1 MRKEDRV
8 PAEGASCREILSGER
23 LVIAT
28 ALTLKGG
35 SGRQGRKGKPQICPR
50 EVIVL
55 PLLTLQKQIP
65 VQAAAPNPALKEQDT
80 HTATSQETGPTFRG
94 CWLDPLS
101 MDGTE

>member
-1 MRKEDRV
+1 M
-8 PAEGASCREILSGER
+8 CGER

-50 EVIVL
+50 EVTVL
-55 PLLTLQKQIP
+55 PPLTLQNQIP

-80 HTATSQETGPTFRG
+80 HTAYEPRNRANLQRMLARSSHHG
-94 CWLDPLS
+94 WH
-101 MDGTE
+101 